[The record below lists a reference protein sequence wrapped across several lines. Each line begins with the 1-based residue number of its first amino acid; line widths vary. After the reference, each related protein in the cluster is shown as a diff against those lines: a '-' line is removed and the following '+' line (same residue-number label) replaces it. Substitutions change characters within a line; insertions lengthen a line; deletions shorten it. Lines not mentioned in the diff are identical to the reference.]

1 MGILENCMLKFNIY
15 KNVKNPG
22 FQKIS
27 SKNVKILTFLKPKML
42 NFNIFGKYK
51 NRTISGV

>member
-1 MGILENCMLKFNIY
+1 MLKFNIF

-22 FQKIS
+22 FQKKS
-27 SKNVKILTFLKPKML
+27 LKNVKFLTFLKPKML